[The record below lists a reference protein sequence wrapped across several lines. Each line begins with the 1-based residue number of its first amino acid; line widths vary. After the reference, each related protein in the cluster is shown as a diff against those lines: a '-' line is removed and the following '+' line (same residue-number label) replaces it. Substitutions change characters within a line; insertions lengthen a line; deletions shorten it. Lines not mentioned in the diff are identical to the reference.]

1 MVWQFRTKARKVQ
14 SVFAWRGACL
24 FLAVCLA
31 MVEASPVHAL
41 TPGSVDAAFGPAQ
54 ADTRKDLIRVGVCS
68 DGSYGCSDH
77 VRRPPP
83 PPDPHVSRWER
94 YPGPPAEP
102 TYSRDGYDLPS
113 HIEPLP
119 PCEPVE
125 YASRGYARDALP
137 PPEPYMDYGE
147 DYCGVR
153 CWYRRLKAGYCGRGC
168 DYYRYRLH
176 AYPTGSLRRYGSNRF
191 ACRSAY

>member
-14 SVFAWRGACL
+14 SVFAWRGVCL
-24 FLAVCLA
+24 VLAACLA
-31 MVEASPVHAL
+31 MIEAGQAHAV
-41 TPGSVDAAFGPAQ
+41 THGSVNAAFSHAQ
-54 ADTRKDLIRVGVCS
+54 TGQDLIRVGVCS

-77 VRRPPP
+77 PRRPAP
-83 PPDPHVSRWER
+83 PPDGHVSRWEP
-94 YPGPPAEP
+94 YPGPPVEP
-102 TYSRDGYDLPS
+102 YYTTDEYELPP

-125 YASRGYARDALP
+125 YASHGYVRDALP
-137 PPEPYMDYGE
+137 PREPYIGYDE

-168 DYYRYRLH
+168 DYYNYRLH
-176 AYPTGSLRRYGSNRF
+176 AYQPGSLRRYGPNRF